1 MPHTTNNMTTLSAM
15 MNQIKTLQSTFET
28 MDAYPKEAQKQATLD
43 IVNGSGLT
51 TPTLKQAPNGMVGA
65 YRATTKKRSLIVN
78 IKKNDGVEWD
88 DFKATLAPHLATL
101 MAHQFLSDD
110 HLTIEYIFG
119 RDYWVAYREAMLGW
133 TDALDTTFENVVR
146 STWSCV
152 MGDYLYWKTTANLYL
167 EAMEEADTDLK
178 RSIYAQKAKCAFTHA
193 EGIMT
198 GFNHSF
204 PMAKMTELW
213 VEQ

>member
-1 MPHTTNNMTTLSAM
+1 MATNTMNTLDAM
-15 MNQIKTLQSTFET
+15 MNQIKNLQSTFET
-28 MDAYPKEAQKQATLD
+28 MDAYPKEAREQATRD
-43 IVNGSGLT
+43 VVNGAGLT
-51 TPTLKQAPNGMVGA
+51 TPTLKANAKGLVGA
-65 YRATTKKRSLIVN
+65 YRATNKKRSLIVN
-78 IKKNDGVEWD
+78 IKKNDGVAWD
-88 DFKATLAPHLATL
+88 DFQPTLDPHIAQL
-101 MAHQFLSDD
+101 MAYQFLHDD
-110 HLTIEYIFG
+110 QLTIEYIFG
-119 RDYWVAYREAMLGW
+119 KPYWTAYREAMMSW
-133 TDALDTTFENVVR
+133 IDPKQTTFEKVVMA
-146 STWSCV
+146 TWSCV

>member
-1 MPHTTNNMTTLSAM
+1 MTM
-15 MNQIKTLQSTFET
+15 MNQIKSLQSTFET
-28 MDAYPKEAQKQATLD
+28 MNEYPKEAQNQATLD
-43 IVNGSGLT
+43 IVKGSGLT

-65 YRATTKKRSLIVN
+65 YRATAKKRSLIVN

-88 DFKATLAPHLATL
+88 DFKKTLAPQLAKL
-101 MAHQFLSDD
+101 MAYQFLSDD
-110 HLTIEYIFG
+110 QLTIEYIFG
-119 RDYWVAYREAMLGW
+119 RDYWVAYREAMLGEI
-133 TDALDTTFENVVR
+133 DAKETTFENVVR

-178 RSIYAQKAKCAFTHA
+178 RSIYAQKAKCAFIHA

-213 VEQ
+213 IEQ

>member
-1 MPHTTNNMTTLSAM
+1 MTTLSAM

-28 MDAYPKEAQKQATLD
+28 MDAYPKEANNQATRD

-78 IKKNDGVEWD
+78 IKKNDGVAWD
-88 DFKATLAPHLATL
+88 DFKATLAPHIAQL
-101 MAHQFLSDD
+101 MAYQFGHDD
-110 HLTIEYIFG
+110 MLTITHIFG
-119 RDYWVAYREAMLGW
+119 EDYWKAYRTAMLGW
-133 TDALDTTFENVVR
+133 IDAKNTNFENVVR

-167 EAMEEADTDLK
+167 EAMEEAESDLK